1 MKDSVFRDTKV
12 ILVKQF
18 DKLQRI
24 GETYEVGNITDSMVV
39 LRDVK
44 NKVAVGAVTFEDF
57 DTYFEVKKDKHK
69 FTEWQAFEDGF
80 GNTIGFYRTN
90 QKKVQVK
97 LFTNVEI
104 FGSQMTVSEIRAE
117 ASCHKGD
124 TFNLYFGLRLAFL
137 RAVEQLSQKALKENG
152 SKYIKFSGLY
162 KDTKRSIN
170 NMLSTLE
177 NGDGEN
183 VQG

>member
-1 MKDSVFRDTKV
+1 MDSSVFRGTKI
-12 ILVKQF
+12 ILIKKFENLNKMGKV
-18 DKLQRI
+18 
-24 GETYEVGNITDSMVV
+24 YEVGDVSNSMVIIREV
-39 LRDVK
+39 DSK
-44 NKVAVGAVTFEDF
+44 AAVGAVTFEDF
-57 DTYFEVKKDKHK
+57 DNHFEVVKSNNK
-69 FTEWQAFEDGF
+69 FTKWETFADGF
-80 GNTIGFYRTN
+80 GNVIGAYRTN

-104 FGSQMTVSEIRAE
+104 FGNQMTVSEIRTE

-124 TFNLYFGLRLAFL
+124 TFNLYFGLQLAFL

-177 NGDGEN
+177 NGDDEN